1 MKLVPQT
8 APYIRKNVS
17 VKRMMLDVI
26 VALMPVTLFAVI
38 QNGWG
43 AIYVLLI
50 SLATMVLTELVAHGI
65 MHWPEDMKI
74 KEVFTK
80 EGFLKLK
87 SQYTVNNIT
96 ASVIS
101 GLIFALILPAHCN
114 WYVVFIGALFGMLFG
129 KMLFGGL
136 GSNIF
141 NPAAVGR
148 IFTGICF
155 GSQISEAYE
164 KSEYFIS
171 LTDATVSGTPLVNWK
186 YNLPEIILGQIPGCM
201 GEVSVLMILIGAIY
215 LFARRSGDLRSALS
229 YFLSFAI
236 IMLVVNVIDA
246 TMFASPDTNAAS
258 YAMDKWLKAIFSG
271 GALFAA
277 VYMITDPITSPIT
290 KFGRVLYGILAGCIT
305 ALIRVVGSYPEGV
318 AFSIL
323 IVNMLVPTIDYFMR
337 GKPNTYTWK
346 QIVLATSIILV
357 VGIVVAVAKGG
368 WLA

>member
-1 MKLVPQT
+1 MRLVPQT
-8 APYIRKNVS
+8 APYIRKSVS

-26 VALMPVTLFAVI
+26 IALVPVTLFAVI

-50 SLATMVLTELVAHGI
+50 SLATMVSTELIAHGI
-65 MHWPEDMKI
+65 MHWPDEMKL

-80 EGFLKLK
+80 AGFLKLK
-87 SQYTVNNIT
+87 EQYTINNIT

-101 GLIFALILPAHCN
+101 GLIYALILPAGCN

-129 KMLFGGL
+129 KMVFGGL

-148 IFTGICF
+148 IFAGICF
-155 GSQISEAYE
+155 GSQISAAYE
-164 KSEYFIS
+164 LSPYYTTF
-171 LTDATVSGTPLVNWK
+171 TTATVVVSGTPLTNWG
-186 YNLPEIILGQIPGCM
+186 YSLSEIFFGQIPGCM
-201 GEVSVLMILIGAIY
+201 GEVSALMILIGAVY
-215 LFARRSGDLRSALS
+215 LFVRRSADLRAAGS
-229 YFLSFAI
+229 YFLTFAV
-236 IMLVVNVIDA
+236 IMLVA
-246 TMFASPDTNAAS
+246 TLVEIGFKDYTLT
-258 YAMDKWLKAIFSG
+258 KWLSKIFAG
-271 GALFAA
+271 GALFGAA
-277 VYMITDPITSPIT
+277 FMITDPVTSPTT
-290 KFGRVLYGILAGCIT
+290 KYGRIFYGVLAGCIT

-323 IVNMLVPTIDYFMR
+323 IVNMLTPTIDYFMR

-346 QIVLATSIILV
+346 QVVLTASIIVV
-357 VGIVVAVAKGG
+357 VGVIVAVAKGG

>member
-26 VALMPVTLFAVI
+26 IALLPVTLFAVI

-50 SLATMVLTELVAHGI
+50 SLVTMVATELVAHGLI
-65 MHWPEDMKI
+65 HWPEDMKF

-87 SQYTVNNIT
+87 SEYTINNIT

-101 GLIFALILPAHCN
+101 GLIYALILPAHCN

-129 KMLFGGL
+129 KMVFGGL

-148 IFTGICF
+148 IFAGICF

-186 YNLPEIILGQIPGCM
+186 YSLSEIFFGEIPGCM
-201 GEVSVLMILIGAIY
+201 GEVSVLMILIGGIY
-215 LFARRSGDLRSALS
+215 LFARKSGDIRVALA
-229 YFLSFAI
+229 YFLSFALLMFI
-236 IMLVVNVIDA
+236 PNIIDA
-246 TMFASPDTNAAS
+246 SMYASTDTTVAS
-258 YAMDKWLKAIFSG
+258 YAMDKWLKAIFAG
-271 GALFAA
+271 GALFGA
-277 VYMITDPITSPIT
+277 VYMITDPVTSPTT
-290 KFGRVLYGILAGCIT
+290 KYGRVLYGVLAGCIT

-323 IVNMLVPTIDYFMR
+323 IVNMFASTIDYFMR

-346 QIVLATSIILV
+346 QIVLTASILIV
-357 VGIVVAVAKGG
+357 VGAIIAVSKGG

>member
-8 APYIRKNVS
+8 APYIRKSVS

-26 VALMPVTLFAVI
+26 IALLPVTLFAVI

-50 SLATMVLTELVAHGI
+50 SLVTMVSTELIAHGI
-65 MHWPEDMKI
+65 MHWPEDMKL

-80 EGFLKLK
+80 EGFSKLK
-87 SQYTVNNIT
+87 SEYTINNIT

-101 GLIFALILPAHCN
+101 ALIYALILPAHCN

-129 KMLFGGL
+129 KMVFGGL

-148 IFTGICF
+148 IFAGICF

-164 KSEYFIS
+164 KSEYFNV
-171 LTDATVSGTPLVNWK
+171 LVQGTVNVSGTPLVNWNYSLK
-186 YNLPEIILGQIPGCM
+186 DIFLGQIPGCM
-201 GEVSVLMILIGAIY
+201 GEVAALMILIGAIY
-215 LFARRSGDLRSALS
+215 LFVRRSGDIRSALS

-236 IMLVVNVIDA
+236 IIFVA
-246 TMFASPDTNAAS
+246 TAAEVGFVD
-258 YAMDKWLKAIFSG
+258 YLGTKWLSKILAG
-271 GALFAA
+271 GALFGA
-277 VYMITDPITSPIT
+277 VYMITDPVTSPTT

-305 ALIRVVGSYPEGV
+305 ALIRTVGSYPEGV

-323 IVNMLVPTIDYFMR
+323 IVNMITPTIDHFMR

-346 QIVLATSIILV
+346 QIVLAAGI
-357 VGIVVAVAKGG
+357 IVVVCAVVAAAILSNKGG
-368 WLA
+368 W